1 MVNSRFEMVKSVDVK
16 TSICNSG
23 PESSDWWV
31 ETVRVLLTSYKGKRV
46 RMKWFTTVYAAW
58 RILAV
63 KDKTSGTKDRRS
75 SYYFLWE

>member
-31 ETVRVLLTSYKGKRV
+31 ETVRVLLTSYKG
-46 RMKWFTTVYAAW
+46 
-58 RILAV
+58 
-63 KDKTSGTKDRRS
+63 
-75 SYYFLWE
+75 